1 MQITFGRSRSKR
13 TAGFT
18 LIELLIVIAIIALLI
33 GILLP
38 ALGEARRTAK
48 RVLCMNNEKQFGIA
62 MSGYANEKKD
72 ALFSFPWK
80 QGDSLPPDMG
90 EPQSSVKPYTFG
102 SDAEAAQF
110 NAVYYIRK
118 NAAMTRDQAPV
129 PQNWFPYIRYAHL
142 ALAPYLGERVPL
154 VNNACP
160 EDAWLIAIQRNYKN
174 PENAG
179 VPWDS
184 SVDEDG
190 RPVGWRLPFR
200 SSYYV
205 HSSNF
210 IPDREVGMFV
220 SGVWVKVP
228 YYYTIDNSVIFNS
241 NPFFTPR
248 GVFASKKLSDV
259 RFPSGKAWASDEF
272 DRHSGRRAKYYADP
286 AASQTL
292 PFYDGSSRVVKTS
305 ESNPG
310 WHPNKRNMMAER
322 LGGKDNVNTIQFYD
336 PQLANGK
343 TVAYGAAGYFKYT
356 RGGNLGWDV
365 PRGPDR
371 AAITYDAEGRATMEK
386 KAENELDT
394 STW

>member
-1 MQITFGRSRSKR
+1 MLGSRKVR
-13 TAGFT
+13 VNGFT

-48 RVLCMNNEKQFGIA
+48 RVLCMNNEKQFGVA

-80 QGDSLPPDMG
+80 QGDRLPADMG
-90 EPQSSVKPYTFG
+90 EPQSTVKPYGFG

-118 NAAMTRDQAPV
+118 FSGLTRDQAPV
-129 PQNWFPYIRYAHL
+129 PSNWFPYIRYGHL
-142 ALAPYLGERVPL
+142 ALAPYLGEKIPL

-160 EDAWLIAIQRNYKN
+160 EDAWLVAIQRNYRN
-174 PENAG
+174 PELAG
-179 VPWDS
+179 VPWDA

-200 SSYYV
+200 SSYYI

-210 IPDREVGMFV
+210 LPDKDEGLFV
-220 SGVWVKVP
+220 NGVYVKVP
-228 YYYTIDNSVIFNS
+228 YYFTRDNSVFFVGGT
-241 NPFFTPR
+241 NPFLTPK
-248 GVFASKKLSDV
+248 GVFASKKLTDV
-259 RFPSGKAWASDEF
+259 RFPSAKAWASDEF
-272 DRHSGRRAKYYADP
+272 DRHSGRRARYYADP
-286 AASQTL
+286 GASQTL

-310 WHPNKRNMMAER
+310 WHPSERRNMTRR
-322 LGGKDNVNTIQFYD
+322 LDGNDNLNNLQFYD
-336 PQLANGK
+336 PQLQSGK
-343 TVAYGAAGYFKYT
+343 NVAYGPAGWYKYT

-365 PRGPDR
+365 PRGPS
-371 AAITYDAEGRATMEK
+371 RATITTTADGRMSMEK
-386 KAENELDT
+386 RAENELDT